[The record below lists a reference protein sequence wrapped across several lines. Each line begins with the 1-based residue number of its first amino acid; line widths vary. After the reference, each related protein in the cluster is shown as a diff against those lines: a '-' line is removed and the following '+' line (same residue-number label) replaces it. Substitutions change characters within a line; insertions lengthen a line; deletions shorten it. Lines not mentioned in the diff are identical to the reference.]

1 MISLLS
7 AATRIA
13 CRQMTPQHLT
23 ALHASVEQASCL
35 SARHDWERKATAHA
49 ELFTMLGDLTG
60 DCDLARLVG
69 SAIGRLRDLF
79 MTVGP
84 AADGIILS
92 SRRRLLRELRAW
104 DADGAAREVERHLGG
119 LHYMGRVACG
129 AGSSRISA
137 DYRDRVPGRRASVR
151 SGGWG

>member
-13 CRQMTPQHLT
+13 CKQMTPQHLNAQHLN

-35 SARHDWERKATAHA
+35 SARDDWERKATAHA
-49 ELFTMLGDLTG
+49 ELFTMLGGLTG
-60 DCDLARLVG
+60 DCDLARLVS
-69 SAIGRLRDLF
+69 SAAGRLQVLV

-84 AADGIILS
+84 AVDGIILS

-129 AGSSRISA
+129 ATSGRIS
-137 DYRDRVPGRRASVR
+137 RAS
-151 SGGWG
+151 